1 MSRETVKL
9 GDVCLI
15 GDGNH
20 SSNYP
25 KVTDMVE
32 RGVPFIRA
40 GNIQNGRISRE
51 NLRFL
56 SNEKHQILK
65 KGHLKNGDVLLTN
78 RGELG
83 KSAIVTEEFNNAN
96 LNSQVAWLRPNE
108 SILSKY
114 LYYCLNTKKIIN
126 SINSVKTGTALQ
138 QLTIKQIKEI
148 KVHLPP
154 LQQQQQIVERLD
166 TAFEEIDEITL
177 AHSNAIEMLIGL
189 ENSYCNEILKSYE
202 NELKIVQLHEL
213 TSKITDGV
221 HKKPNYVEN
230 GIPFL
235 KINNLTENEGISF
248 AKTSFITEDDH
259 KEFIKRTRPEK
270 DDILITKDGTI
281 GIVRRIETEIEFSIF
296 VSLAL
301 IKPKRKE
308 LSNYL
313 TNILQSSFC
322 QKQLNPSGAALK
334 HIYLKDLRKLKI
346 PIANDGTN
354 QKITSKLN
362 LVRENTTNAG
372 NFYTRAVAQLDNLKS
387 AILTQ
392 ALTPS

>member
-1 MSRETVKL
+1 VSRETVKL

-166 TAFEEIDEITL
+166 TAF
-177 AHSNAIEMLIGL
+177 
-189 ENSYCNEILKSYE
+189 
-202 NELKIVQLHEL
+202 
-213 TSKITDGV
+213 
-221 HKKPNYVEN
+221 
-230 GIPFL
+230 
-235 KINNLTENEGISF
+235 
-248 AKTSFITEDDH
+248 
-259 KEFIKRTRPEK
+259 
-270 DDILITKDGTI
+270 
-281 GIVRRIETEIEFSIF
+281 
-296 VSLAL
+296 
-301 IKPKRKE
+301 
-308 LSNYL
+308 
-313 TNILQSSFC
+313 
-322 QKQLNPSGAALK
+322 
-334 HIYLKDLRKLKI
+334 
-346 PIANDGTN
+346 
-354 QKITSKLN
+354 
-362 LVRENTTNAG
+362 
-372 NFYTRAVAQLDNLKS
+372 
-387 AILTQ
+387 
-392 ALTPS
+392 